1 MTAVKSLPISFKLS
15 KKLLLLIILSLFQDP
30 SQTRIPRFEGST
42 RIPLPN
48 SLRSLKSQLASKI
61 TRPTFANFL
70 RHPQKLLKLNS
81 NEKLDEVEK
90 FENPAKKF
98 KKTPKEFNNVTTT
111 VIMDVDKPKALAGQ
125 DETITIQRK
134 SICSETI
141 LLEKDNLTYEVECA
155 DATNDMLNVTVN
167 IDYPDDTIII
177 SSQTDPVVLNST
189 MNSDRLIDVTQVLP
203 GFLNLTDDF
212 DKNSKT
218 FVNTTDL
225 LCMSQT
231 DGEDTL
237 VQRTL
242 DFGADINE
250 QTKPPDMDMSFDISE
265 EADRNSTPIDALK
278 QLQTTSKPRFSFGL
292 DLTDCTLD
300 CSIELCDASLSS
312 STANKPLR
320 SPCTNL
326 IKQNSF
332 DMDESLGILT
342 PDQMKEFLDSATT
355 TANLELPLEHISTGG
370 HKPGA
375 HQCRIDQ
382 TPSPED
388 LPLDPVSVKTDLIDV
403 DGQQTA
409 PSAQLLYQELSQT
422 DSYSKN
428 DQMTKSAASKVSNS
442 FITSVTS
449 ITSLDTGYQGDGE
462 MSRPASRGAD
472 HSPSNVPRIK
482 TINQQNQAVST
493 NNNNNSINW
502 NLNAHPPIPRRQEP
516 MTDSDFFTESDA
528 DDAIN
533 RGGDRRAQIIDGQLY
548 GPMLQAANVFINQQ
562 LQNDDSCMDSSGIFT
577 DVDNRGDD
585 DSMHR
590 PINKDDL
597 SPDASTDTMRSTSSE
612 FRDET
617 LSTPTNQ
624 TMLSKSNSCEENNKI
639 VGSSQSL
646 ISDASLVSLKSIQNE
661 SPTDKKKITS
671 TTKKVSPIR
680 KQNKNEANVTIKKQ
694 EMAKRGTISPT
705 VNRRDENQENKSPSA
720 VCVSVN
726 MNCVVRKPAP
736 NKWDAVMNKIAENK
750 TKSKSKLN
758 LSDIKPKVTT
768 GVIKRSPG
776 LLKSPQS
783 GCSSDGLPVAKR
795 PLINSIKR

>member
-1 MTAVKSLPISFKLS
+1 M
-15 KKLLLLIILSLFQDP
+15 
-30 SQTRIPRFEGST
+30 
-42 RIPLPN
+42 
-48 SLRSLKSQLASKI
+48 ASKI

-70 RHPQKLLKLNS
+70 RHPQKLLKPNS
-81 NEKLDEVEK
+81 IEKLDEIEK
-90 FENPAKKF
+90 IANPAKKF
-98 KKTPKEFNNVTTT
+98 KKTPEEFKNVTTT
-111 VIMDVDKPKALAGQ
+111 IMDVDIKPNTLAGQ
-125 DETITIQRK
+125 DETITIQTNQRK
-134 SICSETI
+134 SICSETVVI
-141 LLEKDNLTYEVECA
+141 EKDNLTYEVEC
-155 DATNDMLNVTVN
+155 DDGVKDMLNVTVN
-167 IDYPDDTIII
+167 IGYPDDTIIL
-177 SSQTDPVVLNST
+177 SSDTKPVMNST
-189 MNSDRLIDVTQVLP
+189 MNSDRLVDVTQVLP
-203 GFLNLTDDF
+203 GFMNITENFGKD
-212 DKNSKT
+212 ST

-225 LCMSQT
+225 LCMTQP
-231 DGEDTL
+231 DQDETL

-242 DFGADINE
+242 DDINE

-265 EADRNSTPIDALK
+265 EVDRNSTPIDALK
-278 QLQTTSKPRFSFGL
+278 QLQATSKPRFSFGL

-312 STANKPLR
+312 STANKPLK
-320 SPCTNL
+320 SPCTNF

-388 LPLDPVSVKTDLIDV
+388 LPLDPVSVKTDVTDV
-403 DGQQTA
+403 DSQSAPSA

-422 DSYSKN
+422 DSYSKT

-472 HSPSNVPRIK
+472 HSPSNAPRLK
-482 TINQQNQAVST
+482 TINQTNQAANT
-493 NNNNNSINW
+493 NNNNNSISW

-585 DSMHR
+585 DSLHR

-597 SPDASTDTMRSTSSE
+597 SPDGSSDTMRSTSSE

-624 TMLSKSNSCEENNKI
+624 TMLSKSNSCEENNKK

-646 ISDASLVSLKSIQNE
+646 ISDASLVSLKSIRNE
-661 SPTDKKKITS
+661 SPTDKKKLTA

-694 EMAKRGTISPT
+694 EMAKRGSP

-726 MNCVVRKPAP
+726 VNCVVRKPAP

-758 LSDIKPKVTT
+758 LSDIKSKVTT
-768 GVIKRSPG
+768 GVTKRSPG
-776 LLKSPQS
+776 SLKSPQS
-783 GCSSDGLPVAKR
+783 GCSGDGTSVAKR
-795 PLINSIKR
+795 PLINPIKR

>member
-1 MTAVKSLPISFKLS
+1 MNEI
-15 KKLLLLIILSLFQDP
+15 
-30 SQTRIPRFEGST
+30 E
-42 RIPLPN
+42 
-48 SLRSLKSQLASKI
+48 KI
-61 TRPTFANFL
+61 
-70 RHPQKLLKLNS
+70 
-81 NEKLDEVEK
+81 
-90 FENPAKKF
+90 ENPAKKF
-98 KKTPKEFNNVTTT
+98 KKTPVEFNNVTTT
-111 VIMDVDKPKALAGQ
+111 IAMDVDKKQTNLAGQ
-125 DETITIQRK
+125 DETITIETNQRK
-134 SICSETI
+134 SICSETV
-141 LLEKDNLTYEVECA
+141 LLEKDNRTYEIDNEDCS
-155 DATNDMLNVTVN
+155 NDMLNVTVN
-167 IDYPDDTIII
+167 IGYPDDTIIL
-177 SSQTDPVVLNST
+177 SSNLEQGVLNST

-203 GFLNLTDDF
+203 GFMDLTDEF
-212 DKNSKT
+212 DQNSKT
-218 FVNTTDL
+218 FLNTTDL
-225 LCMSQT
+225 LCMTQQPN
-231 DGEDTL
+231 DENTL

-242 DFGADINE
+242 DFGLDINE
-250 QTKPPDMDMSFDISE
+250 QTKPPDMDQSFDISE
-265 EADRNSTPIDALK
+265 DIDRNSTAIDALK

-312 STANKPLR
+312 SAAHKPLK
-320 SPCTNL
+320 SPCANF

-355 TANLELPLEHISTGG
+355 TANLELPLEHLSTGG

-388 LPLDPVSVKTDLIDV
+388 LPLDPVCVKTDLID
-403 DGQQTA
+403 DAGPQSA
-409 PSAQLLYQELSQT
+409 PSAQLLYQELSQS

-482 TINQQNQAVST
+482 TVNQTNQAINA

-502 NLNAHPPIPRRQEP
+502 NLNAHPPIARRQEP

-528 DDAIN
+528 DDVIN

-562 LQNDDSCMDSSGIFT
+562 LPNDDSCMDSSGIFT

-585 DSMHR
+585 DSIHR

-624 TMLSKSNSCEENNKI
+624 TMLSKSNSCDENNKI
-639 VGSSQSL
+639 IGSSQSL
-646 ISDASLVSLKSIQNE
+646 ISDASLVSFKSIQNE
-661 SPTDKKKITS
+661 SSTDKTKKATN
-671 TTKKVSPIR
+671 TAMKKVSPIR

-694 EMAKRGTISPT
+694 EMAKRGTLSSP
-705 VNRRDENQENKSPSA
+705 VNRRDENQENKIPS
-720 VCVSVN
+720 VLSVN
-726 MNCVVRKPAP
+726 MNCIVRKPPP

-750 TKSKSKLN
+750 TKTKSKLN
-758 LSDIKPKVTT
+758 LSDIKSKVTT
-768 GVIKRSPG
+768 GVTKRSPG

-783 GCSSDGLPVAKR
+783 GCSADGSSVAKR
-795 PLINSIKR
+795 PLIHPIKR

>member
-1 MTAVKSLPISFKLS
+1 M
-15 KKLLLLIILSLFQDP
+15 
-30 SQTRIPRFEGST
+30 
-42 RIPLPN
+42 
-48 SLRSLKSQLASKI
+48 ASKI

-90 FENPAKKF
+90 IENPAKKF
-98 KKTPKEFNNVTTT
+98 KKTPEEFNNVTIT
-111 VIMDVDKPKALAGQ
+111 MNVDKEKKLAGQ
-125 DETITIQRK
+125 DETIIIQTNQSK
-134 SICSETI
+134 SICSETV
-141 LLEKDNLTYEVECA
+141 LLEKDNLTYEIESE
-155 DATNDMLNVTVN
+155 DAGNDMLNVTVN
-167 IDYPDDTIII
+167 INYPDDTIII
-177 SSQTDPVVLNST
+177 SSQSDPVVLNST

-203 GFLNLTDDF
+203 GFMNLTEDF

-218 FVNTTDL
+218 FVNTTNL
-225 LCMSQT
+225 LCMSQP
-231 DGEDTL
+231 DEEETL
-237 VQRTL
+237 V
-242 DFGADINE
+242 GADINE
-250 QTKPPDMDMSFDISE
+250 QTKPSDMDMSFDISE

-312 STANKPLR
+312 SIATKPLK

-403 DGQQTA
+403 DGQQSA

-422 DSYSKN
+422 DSYSKT

-482 TINQQNQAVST
+482 TINQINQEAIST
-493 NNNNNSINW
+493 NNNNSINW
-502 NLNAHPPIPRRQEP
+502 NLNAHPPIARRQEP

-548 GPMLQAANVFINQQ
+548 GPMLQAANIFINQQ

-585 DSMHR
+585 DSLHR

-624 TMLSKSNSCEENNKI
+624 TMLSKSNSCDENHKKI

-661 SPTDKKKITS
+661 SSTDKKKKITL

-694 EMAKRGTISPT
+694 EMAKRGTISPP
-705 VNRRDENQENKSPSA
+705 VKRRDENQENKIPSA
-720 VCVSVN
+720 ICVGVN

-758 LSDIKPKVTT
+758 LSVIKSKVTT
-768 GVIKRSPG
+768 GVTKRSPG

-795 PLINSIKR
+795 PFVNPIKR